1 MNQTSRPRGL
11 LATVFV
17 LFFASGAL
25 ALVYQ
30 VVWTRMMTH
39 VFGSTAVAVG
49 TVLAAFM
56 GGLAIG
62 SWYFGRIADRVPDRL
77 RLYARIEVGIAIA
90 AGVSHLALDRLDA
103 LYPALYDVTGGM
115 APLLAAV
122 RFLCA
127 FALVMGPTVLM
138 GATLPV
144 LGRLVVDD
152 LDRVGLRLGALYAV
166 NTAGAVIGVLVTGF
180 WLIGAVG
187 VHVPAYLA
195 MAGNLTIGLVAWIAA
210 GRYATALD
218 ENASEVDA
226 KGEPPAGRDEAEH
239 EPLDRF
245 TLRLLLV
252 ALGISGFTSFAYEIY
267 WTRSLVFI
275 LGNSTYAL
283 STMLSAFLTGIA
295 LGAWGVRF
303 LIPRVR
309 DRVAAFG
316 WLQVAL
322 GTFSALALPLLFA
335 VGDPQS
341 LSGTLLGLWSE
352 AIPLV
357 VASFGIAFLVML
369 LPATL
374 IGATFPLV
382 GHVAVSELDRAG
394 TDVGRVYA
402 VNTAGNV
409 LGALAPGWFLLAWLG
424 IQGGIVAM
432 AIINI
437 TLGLVILAVRFWRPG
452 GARSW
457 RFVVPAIAV
466 AAAALVSRA
475 PLDFQFP
482 AEGEQPHFE
491 TLFYREGP
499 LGTTKVQSDPRTG
512 EKHMS
517 VDGIVIGGTGNSQ
530 FKQLLLAHLP
540 RLLIDDVPTEL
551 SVGLGSGILAGE
563 SARHSDLEAITVIEI
578 EPTVVDGAAQF
589 SRENHDVLDDPRME
603 LVTDDVASFLR
614 TTDRRW
620 HAITADEKTADEYAS
635 NGFSYS
641 VDYYRLLAN
650 HLVDGGVVVQWVPA
664 TLPPRQFQMILKS
677 FSESFEHMQL
687 WYFLPAYHRGP
698 FNAVLVGSHEAI
710 ALDYQTVQD
719 RFERR
724 SEALASLRPFGLTSA
739 VALLPHFV
747 ADDEIVRAEVA
758 SAPVNTLDH
767 PRYEFYHPWDYA
779 ADRKGKTLA
788 NHVFLL
794 DLKRR
799 AHGGFFEQVSQTAPD
814 PAWLQKTFAAEFRY
828 LELFG
833 MFLDGLSAPDHF
845 RFFDRVL
852 EIAPWNDSLR
862 ARLYSQYRHLAAS
875 EQNPELRRRYHAR
888 AEALYHGD

>member
-62 SWYFGRIADRVPDRL
+62 SWYFGRVADRVPDRL

-115 APLLAAV
+115 APLLVVV

-127 FALVMGPTVLM
+127 FALVIGPTILM

-152 LDRVGLRLGALYAV
+152 LDRIGLRLGTLYAV

-195 MAGNLTIGLVAWIAA
+195 MAGNLMIGLSAWIAA
-210 GRYATALD
+210 VRWVPASD
-218 ENASEVDA
+218 ENALEVDA
-226 KGEPPAGRDEAEH
+226 KGGPPAGRNGAEH

-295 LGAWGVRF
+295 LGAWGVRL
-303 LIPRVR
+303 LITRVR

-316 WLQVAL
+316 WLQIAL
-322 GTFSALALPLLFA
+322 GVFSALALPLLFA
-335 VGDPQS
+335 VGDPES

-357 VASFGIAFLVML
+357 VASFGIAFVVML
-369 LPATL
+369 LPAVFV
-374 IGATFPLV
+374 GATFPLV
-382 GHVAVSELDRAG
+382 GHVVVSELDRAG
-394 TDVGRVYA
+394 TDVGHVYA

-437 TLGLVILAVRFWRPG
+437 ILGLVILAVRFWRPG
-452 GARSW
+452 SAKSW
-457 RFVVPAIAV
+457 RFAVPAIAV
-466 AAAALVSRA
+466 AAAAMVSRA

-491 TLFYREGP
+491 TRFYREGP

-540 RLLIDDVPTEL
+540 RLLIDEVPTEL

-578 EPTVVDGAAQF
+578 EPTVVDGAVQF
-589 SRENHDVLDDPRME
+589 SRENNDVLEDPRME
-603 LVTDDVASFLR
+603 LVTDDVTSFLR

-641 VDYYRLLAN
+641 VDYYQLLAN

-664 TLPPRQFQMILKS
+664 TLPPRQFRMILKS
-677 FSESFEHMQL
+677 FSEGFGHMQL
-687 WYFLPAYHRGP
+687 WYFLPAHRRGP

-724 SEALASLRPFGLTSA
+724 SEALASLTPYGLTSA

-747 ADDEIVRAEVA
+747 AGDEIVRAEVA

-779 ADRKGKTLA
+779 ADRKEKILA
-788 NHVFLL
+788 NHLFLL

-799 AHGGFFEQVSQTAPD
+799 AHGAFFEQVTPTAPD
-814 PAWLQKTFAAEFRY
+814 QTRLQKTFAAEFRY
-828 LELFG
+828 LEFFA
-833 MFLDGLSAPDHF
+833 MFIEGLSAPDQL
-845 RFFDRVL
+845 RLFDRVL

-862 ARLYSQYRHLAAS
+862 ARLYAQYRYLAAN
-875 EQNPELRRRYHAR
+875 ERNPELRRRYHAR
-888 AEALYHGD
+888 VESLYQGD